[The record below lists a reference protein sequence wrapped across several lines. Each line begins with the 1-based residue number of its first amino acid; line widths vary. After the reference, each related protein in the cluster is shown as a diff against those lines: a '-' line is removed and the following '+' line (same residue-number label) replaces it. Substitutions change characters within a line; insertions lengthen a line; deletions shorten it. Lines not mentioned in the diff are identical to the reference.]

1 MQCFT
6 ATDIGL
12 LRDENQDRVQ
22 AEQFGERWLAVVCDG
37 MGGERSGS
45 QASEIAIREL
55 FDLRPSTYWETHSDF
70 DVPGHGAAT
79 MSKAAVD
86 LIIINFVAPMLYAYG
101 SAHGDLEAAENA
113 LNLWYDL
120 APENNTFIRQW
131 QSAGIAPESAADS
144 QALIQL
150 RKKYC
155 DFSRCLDCRF
165 AASLLRLSALPSVN
179 NLSPCRLINMAID

>member
-1 MQCFT
+1 M
-6 ATDIGL
+6 
-12 LRDENQDRVQ
+12 
-22 AEQFGERWLAVVCDG
+22 
-37 MGGERSGS
+37 
-45 QASEIAIREL
+45 
-55 FDLRPSTYWETHSDF
+55 FDLRPSAYWETHSDF

-79 MSKAAVD
+79 MSKTAVD
-86 LIIINFVAPMLYAYG
+86 LIIINFVAPMLYAYS
-101 SAHGDLEAAENA
+101 SAHGDLEGAENA
-113 LNLWYDL
+113 LNLWYGL

-165 AASLLRLSALPSVN
+165 AASLLRLSALPAVN
-179 NLSPCRLINMAID
+179 NLSPMPFN

>member
-55 FDLRPSTYWETHSDF
+55 FDRFRHGCKPEM
-70 DVPGHGAAT
+70 DVDDVR
-79 MSKAAVD
+79 AV
-86 LIIINFVAPMLYAYG
+86 L
-101 SAHGDLEAAENA
+101 
-113 LNLWYDL
+113 L
-120 APENNTFIRQW
+120 A
-131 QSAGIAPESAADS
+131 SVSAANSVIYTTSRMDYRCYGMGTTCVAAFVERECQGIVPWCNGS
-144 QALIQL
+144 TTVFGTVCPCSNRGGTTNIKQREPNFIGSLALFL
-150 RKKYC
+150 YSSK
-155 DFSRCLDCRF
+155 
-165 AASLLRLSALPSVN
+165 
-179 NLSPCRLINMAID
+179 